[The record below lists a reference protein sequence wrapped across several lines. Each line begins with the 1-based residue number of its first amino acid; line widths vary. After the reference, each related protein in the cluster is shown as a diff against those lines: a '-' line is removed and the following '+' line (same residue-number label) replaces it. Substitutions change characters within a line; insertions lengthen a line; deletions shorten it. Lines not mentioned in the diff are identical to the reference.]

1 MKFGAI
7 PLDEAEGAILAHS
20 VKLDRLALKKG
31 RRLSTADV
39 AALRA
44 AGAKSVIAAK
54 LEPGD
59 VEEDEAARRVAAA
72 VAGPHLRVDKPFTGR
87 VNLHAEQA
95 GVVVV
100 DRARID
106 RLNLVDEAVTLGTLP
121 AFASV
126 RPGQMVATIK
136 IIPFAAPQAAIERCV
151 AIASEAGGLVRVAP
165 YRPLD
170 VALIQTRLPGT
181 KESMLDKTVAIT
193 AERISCGRRAADQ
206 RSALP
211 PTRPRRSQSA
221 FGRAAAIS
229 S

>member
-20 VKLDRLALKKG
+20 VKLELLALKKG
-31 RRLSTADV
+31 RRLSTDDL

-44 AGAKSVIAAK
+44 AGAKHVIAAK

-59 VEEDEAARRVAAA
+59 VEEDEAARLVAAA
-72 VAGPHLRVDKPFTGR
+72 VAGPNLRIAKPFTGR
-87 VNLHAEQA
+87 VNLHAERS
-95 GVVVV
+95 GVLVV

-126 RPGQMVATIK
+126 QPGQMVATLK
-136 IIPFAAPQAAIERCV
+136 ILPFAAPHAAIECCL
-151 AIASEAGGLVRVAP
+151 AIAHEAEALVRIAP

-181 KESMLDKTVAIT
+181 KESVLDKTVAVT
-193 AERISCGRRAADQ
+193 AERI
-206 RSALP
+206 
-211 PTRPRRSQSA
+211 
-221 FGRAAAIS
+221 AAAGGRLIS
-229 S
+229 EARCAHDIPALAECRRDT